1 MLRHVGFFQQTQLHG
16 ALCSGNHAWTAP
28 RKAGYVTAMM
38 PDLLPLVTE
47 HAPLLAALLLAG
59 AAAGLLAGLFGVGGG
74 TVLVP
79 ALFQVF
85 TSYGYGADTAMHL
98 AVATSL
104 ATIIPTGISSARA
117 HHWRG
122 AVDKGVLRTLAPSVA
137 VGALVGAA
145 ISGYFKGLVLTLM
158 FAVFASIIAALML
171 RGKKGFALVKQM
183 PTGAG
188 RHGLGAFI
196 GSISALLGIGGG
208 TISVPTLAACGY
220 AMPVAVGTGAALGL
234 AIAVPGTLGFIIS
247 GWGAPDLP
255 PFSVGYINLIAV
267 VVIAPMSVLLAPQ
280 GARLAHWLPEVWL
293 RRGFAGFLLLVAGRM
308 LYKAL
313 A

>member
-1 MLRHVGFFQQTQLHG
+1 MEHAI
-16 ALCSGNHAWTAP
+16 ALI
-28 RKAGYVTAMM
+28 
-38 PDLLPLVTE
+38 TE
-47 HAPLLAALLLAG
+47 HAALLAALLLAG
-59 AAAGLLAGLFGVGGG
+59 CTAGLLAGLFGVGGG

-85 TSYGYGADTAMHL
+85 IGYGYSPDTAMHL

-122 AVDKGVLRTLAPSVA
+122 AVDKSVLRMLAPSVA
-137 VGALVGAA
+137 VGALCGAA
-145 ISGYFKGLVLTLM
+145 VSGYFKGLVLTML

-171 RGKKGFALVKQM
+171 RGKKGFALVKQL
-183 PTGAG
+183 PQGAG

-196 GSISALLGIGGG
+196 GSLSALLGIGGG

-247 GWGAPDLP
+247 GWGAQGLP
-255 PFSVGYINLIAV
+255 PFSLGYINLVAV
-267 VVIAPMSVLLAPQ
+267 AVIAPMSVLFAPQ
-280 GARLAHWLPEVWL
+280 GAKLAHWLPEVWL